1 VTQRKVTG
9 DKARRSSDLLLA
21 VKRVEKIGTDLLD
34 GLAPSRPFL
43 SPSCRHLADYARQH
57 IGRVLPA
64 DEVETLERLVDEIE
78 RVSTIGVGPVRL
90 SRKEK
95 LRECSRR
102 GAARMADPAGG
113 FPDNAP
119 DRLCPSFSF
128 ALVPFPD
135 LTPPSSVRSH
145 SAQTCRSRRLSGSS
159 FAHFGKPGALT
170 AEIGSQNL
178 GGVEQAGSG
187 A

>member
-102 GAARMADPAGG
+102 GAARMAV
-113 FPDNAP
+113 
-119 DRLCPSFSF
+119 S
-128 ALVPFPD
+128 
-135 LTPPSSVRSH
+135 TVRSAA
-145 SAQTCRSRRLSGSS
+145 SRCRTATQRRSQRLRAARSGRLASGARSRL
-159 FAHFGKPGALT
+159 GA
-170 AEIGSQNL
+170 APSQS
-178 GGVEQAGSG
+178 A
-187 A
+187 ATRRTP